1 MVGIL
6 NIDKPSGMTSHDVV
20 SRVRRLAGTRRVG
33 HAGTLDPLATGVLVV
48 CLGQATRLVE
58 YVVGRPKTYVT
69 TVRLG
74 QTTNTYDADGKIE
87 RIRPVAVTDDQ
98 LQAALNQFRGMIEQI
113 PPMYSAI
120 KRNGK
125 PLYKLARQGVTVE
138 RAARTVTIYD
148 LQLLERNGNDV
159 TLRVDCS
166 TGTYI
171 RSLAHDLGE
180 ALGCGGHVTALR
192 RTRVGLF
199 SAESSIPLD
208 HLSAENIADHLQQP
222 ERAVSHLRRVVLTP
236 AQAEAV
242 YHGKTVTQTAA
253 MTENELVYA
262 VDDAGRFVGVFQAQ
276 GDQLRPHKV
285 LYQLPHTKA

>member
-1 MVGIL
+1 MEGIL

-20 SRVRRLAGTRRVG
+20 SRVRRLTGTRRVG

-48 CLGQATRLVE
+48 CVGQATRLVE
-58 YVVGRPKTYVT
+58 YVVGRPKTYET

-87 RIRPVAVTDDQ
+87 RTRPVAVTDDQ
-98 LQAALNQFRGMIEQI
+98 LQVALAPFRGVIEQV

-120 KRNGK
+120 KRNGQ

-138 RAARTVTIYD
+138 RAARVVTIYD
-148 LQLLERNGNDV
+148 LQLLGRDGDDV
-159 TLRVDCS
+159 TLRINCS
-166 TGTYI
+166 TGTYV

-199 SAESSIPLD
+199 SAESSIPLGQ
-208 HLSAENIADHLQQP
+208 LSAENVADNLQP
-222 ERAVSHLRRVVLTP
+222 LERAVSHLQRVVLNPT
-236 AQAEAV
+236 QAEAV
-242 YHGKTVTQTAA
+242 SHGKLVARPA
-253 MTENELVYA
+253 DMTDDEFVYA
-262 VDDAGRFVGVFQAQ
+262 VDNAGRLIGIMQLQ
-276 GDQLRPHKV
+276 DNQLRPHKV
-285 LYQLPHTKA
+285 LYQPPRSEA